1 MVPYITGESEMRTGS
16 RKRNS
21 CRGQAL
27 VEYAAMV
34 GMTLA
39 ILIIMLLLLE
49 AFSAY
54 GSRLISF
61 IAWEP
66 SPASYDAMSA
76 FGKNN

>member
-1 MVPYITGESEMRTGS
+1 MRKDS

-21 CRGQAL
+21 CRGQAM

-39 ILIIMLLLLE
+39 VLIIMMLLLE

>member
-1 MVPYITGESEMRTGS
+1 MHSGS
-16 RKRNS
+16 RKKNS

-27 VEYAAMV
+27 VEYAAML

-39 ILIIMLLLLE
+39 ILVIMLLLLE

-66 SPASYDAMSA
+66 TPASYDAMSS

>member
-1 MVPYITGESEMRTGS
+1 MRKDS

-21 CRGQAL
+21 YRGQAM

-39 ILIIMLLLLE
+39 VLIIMMLLLE

-54 GSRLISF
+54 GSRLIGF

-76 FGKNN
+76 FGQKN

>member
-1 MVPYITGESEMRTGS
+1 MRKDS

-21 CRGQAL
+21 CRGQAM

-39 ILIIMLLLLE
+39 VLIIMMLLLE

-76 FGKNN
+76 FGQKN